1 MQAEDFNWD
10 DLHVAYRVAE
20 LGTLSR
26 AAERLGLNHSTVLR
40 RITRLEQQLGVRLF
54 IRHQRGYQ
62 LTDAGQFMLARMRPI
77 ADDMLRLYS
86 GLATQESSP
95 SGTLRISTVSDFSL
109 FFAPMLHAF
118 REQYPQ
124 IRVQVMATD
133 ERASLVSGD
142 VHVAIRMGAQPTEP
156 DLIARKLIPA
166 SMQYYASPS
175 YIRRYGVPTNLA
187 EVKHHQWVLPSGRKR
202 QMSGIR
208 ELMANIN
215 PDQIVFES
223 NSFTDIFSAVSEGMG
238 IGPVGFL
245 QRASNIHH
253 ELVPVNFGVKEDPS
267 FMWFVYHKDMR
278 SSARVRALLDFM
290 VDRVPDMLPALDG
303 VPAGHS

>member
-1 MQAEDFNWD
+1 MQGDDFNWD

-40 RITRLEQQLGVRLF
+40 RISRLEQQLGVRLF

-62 LTDAGQFMLARMRPI
+62 LTDAGQIMLDRMRPI
-77 ADDMLRLYS
+77 AADMLRLFT
-86 GLATQESSP
+86 GLATHELSP

-124 IRVQVMATD
+124 IRVQVVATD
-133 ERASLVSGD
+133 ERSSLVSGD

-166 SMQYYASPS
+166 TMEYYASPS
-175 YIRRYGVPTNLA
+175 YIERYGSPSSLA
-187 EVKHHQWVLPSGRKR
+187 EVNQHQWVLPSGRKR
-202 QMSGIR
+202 QMAGIR
-208 ELMANIN
+208 ELVNHIK
-215 PDQIVFES
+215 PDQVVFES
-223 NSFTDIFSAVSEGMG
+223 NSFTDIYSAVSEGMG

-245 QRASNIHH
+245 QRAGNLNNQ
-253 ELVPVNFGVKEDPS
+253 LVPVHFGLMEDPA

-278 SSARVRALLDFM
+278 KSARIRALLDFM
-290 VDRVPDMLPALDG
+290 VNK
-303 VPAGHS
+303 VPAMMPVPES